1 MGKLFIRASSAA
13 IFGSRSRSEA
23 NNKHFDS
30 TVGIKGK
37 RPAKGSCFVVGIPSL
52 VAAAGGPGLDLTL
65 MGIALTAVLW
75 WYRHRICED
84 DVPAFLAL
92 ITLAIVYGH
101 DLDFVYLAPLAVS
114 LTLHL
119 RGRPRGGLVVAALL
133 AVFFI
138 PSRLICQFGHPVI
151 DQWRTLIALF
161 FLGWLLW
168 MSTRDASIRVASS

>member
-1 MGKLFIRASSAA
+1 MHGPVTEMRAWLGA
-13 IFGSRSRSEA
+13 
-23 NNKHFDS
+23 
-30 TVGIKGK
+30 VQ
-37 RPAKGSCFVVGIPSL
+37 AKTHEPNLLGSCFVVGFQPGRR
-52 VAAAGGPGLDLTL
+52 GGARSTHAD
-65 MGIALTAVLW
+65 GIALTVTLW
-75 WYRHRICED
+75 WYRDRVCED
-84 DVPAFLAL
+84 DVPALLAL
-92 ITLAIVYGH
+92 ITLGIVYGH

-133 AVFFI
+133 ALFFI

-168 MSTRDASIRVASS
+168 MSMRDASIRVASS